1 MRGAHARRYKD
12 GICVGNVEKK
22 TNRHKDRK
30 MSNKSN
36 KDNKKKNQDNKIS
49 WFLFS
54 KGGTCTGTTFIILT
68 DETGLIPTSF
78 VRG

>member
-1 MRGAHARRYKD
+1 MSRSACAWCTWAKIKD

-22 TNRHKDRK
+22 TNRQKDRK

-36 KDNKKKNQDNKIS
+36 KENKKKNQDNKIS

-54 KGGTCTGTTFIILT
+54 KGGTCTDVTPKSWTLN
-68 DETGLIPTSF
+68 
-78 VRG
+78 